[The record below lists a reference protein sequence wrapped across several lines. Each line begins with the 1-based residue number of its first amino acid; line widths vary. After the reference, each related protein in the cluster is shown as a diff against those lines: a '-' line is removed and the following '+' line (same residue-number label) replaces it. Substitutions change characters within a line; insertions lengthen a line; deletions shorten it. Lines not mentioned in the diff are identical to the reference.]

1 MPRLLLIRHGPSAH
15 PAPPGW
21 LDLAGVERY
30 LDAYDAA
37 GILDDAPP
45 PAVVQEV
52 AAARLVVA
60 SDLPRAI
67 ASAERLLG
75 RAPGAVSPLLRESRL
90 RVPSWAPRRAP
101 LLVWATVMHLSWLLD
116 RVRGVDAAPDARERA
131 RLAAAWC
138 GEQCGEQCGEHGGE
152 PDGAVAVVTHGIFR
166 TLLARELVA
175 AGWRAAPGRQT
186 FANWSVWR
194 YDLDPR

>member
-15 PAPPGW
+15 PAPRGW

-30 LDAYDAA
+30 LEAYDAA

-67 ASAERLLG
+67 ASVERLVG
-75 RAPGAVSPLLRESRL
+75 RAPGAVSPLLRETRL

-101 LLVWATVMHLSWLLD
+101 LAVWATVMHLSWLLD
-116 RVRGVDAAPDARERA
+116 RARGVAPPDARERA

-138 GEQCGEQCGEHGGE
+138 GEQCGE
-152 PDGAVAVVTHGIFR
+152 PDGTMAVVTHGIFR
-166 TLLARELVA
+166 LLLARELVA
-175 AGWRAAPGRQT
+175 AGWRAAPGRQSY
-186 FANWSVWR
+186 ANWSVWR
-194 YDLDPR
+194 FDRDPR

>member
-15 PAPPGW
+15 PAPRGW

-30 LDAYDAA
+30 LEAYDAA
-37 GILDDAPP
+37 GILDDVP
-45 PAVVQEV
+45 PAAVLREV

-67 ASAERLLG
+67 ASAERLVG
-75 RAPGAVSPLLRESRL
+75 RAPEAVSPLLRETRL

-101 LLVWATVMHLSWLLD
+101 LAVWATVMHLSWLLD
-116 RVRGVDAAPDARERA
+116 RARGVAPPDARERA

-138 GEQCGEQCGEHGGE
+138 GERCGE
-152 PDGAVAVVTHGIFR
+152 PDGTVAVVTHGIFR
-166 TLLARELVA
+166 LLLARELVA
-175 AGWRAAPGRQT
+175 AGWRAAPGRQSY
-186 FANWSVWR
+186 ANWSVWR
-194 YDLDPR
+194 FDLDPR